1 MIYIYNCEMVT
12 LKSNPTTCRYLFL
25 PDFSF
30 IITFPFEEIKSV
42 LPLTAKFKKNN
53 CRHGGLCLIGVY
65 LRTQGIMQGIMY
77 SLSLR
82 PMDQHQRQLV
92 VRVYSQWLIQRF
104 FGHTIACKR
113 SGQKNWGFMRYYT
126 VAPH

>member
-1 MIYIYNCEMVT
+1 MVT

-30 IITFPFEEIKSV
+30 IIT
-42 LPLTAKFKKNN
+42 KNN
-53 CRHGGLCLIGVY
+53 CRHGDLCLIGVY

-82 PMDQHQRQLV
+82 PMDQQQRQLV
-92 VRVYSQWLIQRF
+92 VRVYSQ
-104 FGHTIACKR
+104 
-113 SGQKNWGFMRYYT
+113 
-126 VAPH
+126 